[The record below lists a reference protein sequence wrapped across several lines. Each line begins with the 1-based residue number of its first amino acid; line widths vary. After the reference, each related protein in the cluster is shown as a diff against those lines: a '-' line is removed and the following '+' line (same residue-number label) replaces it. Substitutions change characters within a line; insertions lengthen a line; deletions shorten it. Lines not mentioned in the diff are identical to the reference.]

1 MNTPQH
7 PCVTLNYK
15 PNDAEFEAP
24 LPTPALQAPLSTMST
39 SRPSS
44 RPDSGTHQLQDASHK
59 PSSSAPGLRYPS
71 NRRSI
76 YDRHLNRSR
85 TAELSKASF
94 AYLFNEM
101 ITYAQRRVTGITD
114 LEKRLNVQGHPVGV
128 KLLDL
133 LLYRSPVPF
142 SSTTSAANSLRPTRV
157 INLLQFISTT
167 LWKHLFG
174 RPADALE
181 KSQDNSD
188 EYMITDNDP
197 IVNTYISVPKEMNQ
211 LNCAAYVA
219 GIIEGV
225 CDGCDFAARVTA
237 HSVGEEDEP
246 TQSDRMWPGRTVFL
260 VKFSEE
266 VMEREEVLVGQKT

>member
-1 MNTPQH
+1 
-7 PCVTLNYK
+7 
-15 PNDAEFEAP
+15 
-24 LPTPALQAPLSTMST
+24 MS
-39 SRPSS
+39 SSQPSS
-44 RPDSGTHQLQDASHK
+44 RPDSGSQQLQDAAHK
-59 PSSSAPGLRYPS
+59 PTSSSSGLRYPS

-181 KSQDNSD
+181 KSQDNKD

-246 TQSDRMWPGRTVFL
+246 SQADKMWPGRTVFL

-266 VMEREEVLVGQKT
+266 VMEREEILGGQKT